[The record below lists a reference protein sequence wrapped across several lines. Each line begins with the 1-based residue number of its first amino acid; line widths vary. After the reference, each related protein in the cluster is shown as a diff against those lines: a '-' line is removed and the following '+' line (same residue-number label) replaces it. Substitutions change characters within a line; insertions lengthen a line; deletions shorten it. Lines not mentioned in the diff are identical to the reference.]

1 MRTIRLTMAQALVRY
16 LTMQKILIEG
26 LEEPLFPG
34 VYAIFGHG
42 NVTCLGEALE
52 AVKEEMPTWRGQNEQ
67 SMALAGMAFTKSKRR
82 RQIMVATSSIGPG
95 STNLLTA
102 AAAAH
107 ANRLPI
113 LLLSGDTFANRLP
126 DPVLQQVEN
135 FHNPGMTVSDA
146 FQSFT
151 RYWDRITRP
160 EQLIPSLPQAV
171 ATMLDPADCGP
182 VFIAL
187 PQDIQAEAFDYPEV
201 FFEKKVHQI
210 PRPRPDKD
218 SIAEAADILR
228 QAEKPLIVSGGGVFY
243 SGAISELTDFA
254 EHHNIPI
261 VETIAG
267 RGMMLHDHP
276 NNAGPLGVIGSSSAN
291 ALAEEADVIL
301 AVGTRLQDFIT
312 GSWSVFGNEKM
323 RLISLN
329 AARYDAHKHR
339 AISVVG
345 DALVGIEELG
355 KSLADWSGS
364 ESWSSKAGT
373 LYAEWNRTIEEH
385 SGKTDTVPPS
395 YAHVVGAV
403 NRVCDDTDLA
413 LAASGGFPGE
423 LCKNWK
429 TKTVGTF
436 DCEFG
441 FSCMGYEIAGGWGAK
456 MADPSRDV
464 IVFVGDGAYLMMN
477 SDVYSSVLTGH
488 KMIIILC
495 DNGGFGVINRLQ
507 NFKGSASFNNLLEDS
522 KVEHLEYVD
531 FVQHAKSMGALGE
544 QVESISELEAAFKRA
559 KLADRTY
566 LISIKVQQHQWT
578 PGDAWWDVGVPEV
591 SQRKEVRQARTDHSE
606 GQKKQRIG
614 V

>member
-160 EQLIPSLPQAV
+160 EQLISSLPQAV

-201 FFEKKVHQI
+201 FFEKTVHQI
-210 PRPRPDKD
+210 PRPRPDKN

-243 SGAISELTDFA
+243 SGAVSELTDFA

-267 RGMMLHDHP
+267 RGMMLHVHP

-301 AVGTRLQDFIT
+301 AVGTRLQDFTT

-339 AISVVG
+339 ALSVVG

-364 ESWSSKAGT
+364 ESWTSKAGA

-413 LAASGGFPGE
+413 LTASGGFPGE

-464 IVFVGDGAYLMMN
+464 IVFVGDGAYLMLN
-477 SDVYSSVLTGH
+477 S
-488 KMIIILC
+488 
-495 DNGGFGVINRLQ
+495 
-507 NFKGSASFNNLLEDS
+507 E
-522 KVEHLEYVD
+522 
-531 FVQHAKSMGALGE
+531 
-544 QVESISELEAAFKRA
+544 
-559 KLADRTY
+559 
-566 LISIKVQQHQWT
+566 
-578 PGDAWWDVGVPEV
+578 
-591 SQRKEVRQARTDHSE
+591 
-606 GQKKQRIG
+606 
-614 V
+614 